1 MVNGQTRGR
10 GRGAV
15 WKWVSGTWHCLA
27 VGYGDVGRE
36 DRARERRG
44 KKVETAE
51 RGGGGGEEKEREE

>member
-15 WKWVSGTWHCLA
+15 WKWVSGTWDSLA

-36 DRARERRG
+36 DREEE
-44 KKVETAE
+44 K
-51 RGGGGGEEKEREE
+51 RGGWGEEETEEEEKKKEREE

>member
-15 WKWVSGTWHCLA
+15 WKWVSGTWDSLA

-36 DRARERRG
+36 DREEEKRERRG
-44 KKVETAE
+44 
-51 RGGGGGEEKEREE
+51 GGGETEEKEEKKKEREE